1 MVANTITPALGRQVG
16 GHFEEFQDIQGCYTE
31 ILYQNKERKK
41 NSKILAI
48 FCVVRKP
55 QKHNAMWKDSTSKT
69 TSYMISFMCQ
79 VQKANTETESR
90 SARNIPGWKQTVRS
104 VSELGGRI
112 GKTNLGWSYRVT
124 LNTLPYRWSN
134 ILYYM

>member
-55 QKHNAMWKDSTSKT
+55 QKHNAM
-69 TSYMISFMCQ
+69 
-79 VQKANTETESR
+79 
-90 SARNIPGWKQTVRS
+90 
-104 VSELGGRI
+104 
-112 GKTNLGWSYRVT
+112 
-124 LNTLPYRWSN
+124 
-134 ILYYM
+134 